1 METGKEEQI
10 KARAYEIWEQ
20 EGRPQGREH
29 EHWEQ
34 ARREVEGNNT
44 SDGTSPQ
51 QNGAGGP
58 SEDPERR
65 ATAPNDNPAA
75 ATPGFMPGVGS
86 TGDVGDALSPVKR
99 PRKSGA
105 TRKK

>member
-1 METGKEEQI
+1 MDTGKEEQI

-34 ARREVEGNNT
+34 ARREIAGNGMG
-44 SDGTSPQ
+44 DGASPQ
-51 QNGAGGP
+51 QNEAG
-58 SEDPERR
+58 EADEAERR
-65 ATAPNDNPAA
+65 AAAPNDDPAA

>member
-1 METGKEEQI
+1 MDTGREEQI

-20 EGRPQGREH
+20 EGRPQGRARD
-29 EHWEQ
+29 HWEQ
-34 ARREVEGNNT
+34 ARREI
-44 SDGTSPQ
+44 DGDAASPQ
-51 QNGAGGP
+51 PNGKGKTARR
-58 SEDPERR
+58 SKR

-75 ATPGFMPGVGS
+75 ATPGFMPGTGS

-99 PRKSGA
+99 PRKSGT